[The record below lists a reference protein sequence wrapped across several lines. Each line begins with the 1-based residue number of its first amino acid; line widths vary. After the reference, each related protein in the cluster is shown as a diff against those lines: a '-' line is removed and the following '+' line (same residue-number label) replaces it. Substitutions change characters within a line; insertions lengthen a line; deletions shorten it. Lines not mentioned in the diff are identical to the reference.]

1 MGETG
6 PAMAPL
12 AAAER
17 SNAGE
22 ERWRQLDSSVNAV
35 SLGFVATAILI
46 SMFLLMAIFER
57 FLLRSPPA
65 ANAAAASSSSSSS
78 SSSSFSFSFLSF
90 LSFRRRRRPSPDLE
104 AQRRSFAVKL
114 DCPSPEVYACP

>member
-17 SNAGE
+17 STAGE

-78 SSSSFSFSFLSF
+78 SSSFSFSF

-114 DCPSPEVYACP
+114 DCPSPE